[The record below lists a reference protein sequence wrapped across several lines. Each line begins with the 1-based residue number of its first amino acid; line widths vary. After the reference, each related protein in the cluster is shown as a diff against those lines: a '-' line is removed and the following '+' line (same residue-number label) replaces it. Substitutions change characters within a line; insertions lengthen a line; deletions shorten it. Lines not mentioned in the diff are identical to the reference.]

1 MNRPVT
7 RKEQYLA
14 KAAGVISGDTPPAV
28 TKEEQYLKKIADNI
42 TDLTENPLPEV
53 SSEDEGKVPVV
64 GSDGKWELGT
74 PSGGGGLVITLSVD
88 ETDPLSP
95 IYTMDKTFAEIEAV
109 YLSGIFPVVKS
120 IEADGP
126 GDAVFLDAISCII
139 YGTGE
144 YEGKYFVECG
154 GYEYMANS
162 KDDYPT
168 YSQEGK

>member
-74 PSGGGGLVITLSVD
+74 PSGGGGLAITISVD
-88 ETDPLSP
+88 DTDPLSP
-95 IYTMDKTFAEIEAV
+95 IYTMDKTFAEIEAAV
-109 YLSGIFPVVKS
+109 LSGIIPMVL
-120 IEADGP
+120 E
-126 GDAVFLDAISCII
+126 DASSDEFTAYQLNTLECIG
-139 YGTGE
+139 YGKGE
-144 YEGKYFVECG
+144 YDGKYLVV
-154 GYEYMANS
+154 YYNDYIANS

-168 YSQEGK
+168 YQEGK